1 MLNRRTL
8 RIKAMQ
14 TLFAYQHA
22 KISNFNIALEKI
34 GGIFGSKLETIE
46 NQDPIKLKHQK
57 EEASKLFGENY
68 KILNGKVTGSADNE
82 VNKVTEDVI
91 KEYHQQL
98 KKDFTYTRNLMLEQV
113 EEIPKTYYAILYL
126 LSELSDF
133 SIQSKHKEH
142 SLVKNLLICKI
153 KEDNSLQSLIL
164 KLQISWDT
172 YRDQIIIWY
181 RAIKKSSK
189 YKEYSSKEEH
199 GFDEDK
205 DLVTFIVREV
215 IFKDEVSKEFWEE
228 YDINWAENKAIVKS
242 MVSKSLKETKE
253 EGDLVITEIS
263 YNWEEDKTFFDLL
276 FTISVEEDSKF
287 EEVIVQK
294 LKNWDIERVAITDK
308 AILLMAMTEF
318 INFPSIP
325 VKVTINEYIEIS
337 KKYST
342 PKSKQFVNGILDVLA
357 KDLEAQGLIKKSG
370 RGLIDN
376 K

>member
-14 TLFAYQHA
+14 TLFAYQQA

-34 GGIFGSKLETIE
+34 GEIFRPKLNTIE
-46 NQDPIKLKHQK
+46 IQDPNKLKSQK
-57 EEASKLFGENY
+57 EEASKLFKENY
-68 KILNGKVTGSADNE
+68 KNLNGKVTASDDE

-98 KKDFTYTRNLMLEQV
+98 KKDFIYARNLMLKQV
-113 EEIPKTYYAILYL
+113 DEIPKTYYAILYL
-126 LSELSDF
+126 F
-133 SIQSKHKEH
+133 SILSNFEIQDKHKKN
-142 SLVKNLLICKI
+142 SLVKNLLIIKI
-153 KEDNSLQSLIL
+153 KEDNPLQSLIL
-164 KLQISWDT
+164 KLQISWEA
-172 YRDQIIIWY
+172 YLDQVNIWY
-181 RAIKKSSK
+181 KAIKKSVK
-189 YKEYSSKEEH
+189 YQEYSSKEEH

-215 IFKDEVSKEFWEE
+215 IFKDEVSKDFWEE

-242 MVSKSLKETKE
+242 MVSKSIKETKE
-253 EGDLVITEIS
+253 EGELVITAIS

-276 FTISVEEDSKF
+276 FTISVEEESKF
-287 EEVIVQK
+287 EEEIVRN
-294 LKNWDIERVAITDK
+294 LKNWDIERIAITDR
-308 AILLMAMTEF
+308 AIILMAMTEF
-318 INFPSIP
+318 TNFPSIP

-342 PKSKQFVNGILDVLA
+342 PKSKQFVNGILDVLS
-357 KDLEAQGLIKKSG
+357 KDLESEGLIKKSG

>member
-1 MLNRRTL
+1 
-8 RIKAMQ
+8 MQ

-34 GGIFGSKLETIE
+34 SGIFGPKLNEMEI
-46 NQDPIKLKHQK
+46 QDPIKLKHQK
-57 EEASKLFGENY
+57 EEAIKLFRENH
-68 KILNGKVTGSADNE
+68 KTLNGKIPGSDDE

-91 KEYHQQL
+91 KEYHQHL
-98 KKDFTYTRNLMLEQV
+98 KKDFVYTRNLMLEQV

-126 LSELSDF
+126 LLELSDF
-133 SIQSKHKEH
+133 SIKNKHNEN

-153 KEDNSLQSLIL
+153 KEDNALQSLIL
-164 KLQISWDT
+164 KLQISWDA
-172 YRDQIIIWY
+172 YRDQIIIWDK
-181 RAIKKSSK
+181 AIKKSSK
-189 YKEYSSKEEH
+189 FKEYSSKEEH

-215 IFKDEVSKEFWEE
+215 IFNDEVSKDFWEE

-242 MVSKSLKETKE
+242 MVSKSIKETKE
-253 EGDLVITEIS
+253 EGELVITEIS

-276 FTISVEEDSKF
+276 FTISVEEESKF
-287 EEVIVQK
+287 EEEIVRK
-294 LKNWDIERVAITDK
+294 LKNWDIERIAITDR
-308 AILLMAMTEF
+308 AIILMAMTEF
-318 INFPSIP
+318 TNFPSIP

-342 PKSKQFVNGILDVLA
+342 PKSKQFVNGILDVLS
-357 KDLEAQGLIKKSG
+357 KNLESKGLIKKSG